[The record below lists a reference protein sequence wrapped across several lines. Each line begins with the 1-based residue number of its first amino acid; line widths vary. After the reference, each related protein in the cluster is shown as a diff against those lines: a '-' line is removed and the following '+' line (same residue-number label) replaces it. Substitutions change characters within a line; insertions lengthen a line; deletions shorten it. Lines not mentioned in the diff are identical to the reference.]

1 MRLVSP
7 FLDEEIGAQNTY
19 YFLVLLIVGLLE
31 LTNIHVYYQINKRAK
46 IQAHK
51 EFTLCLLG
59 DIVN

>member
-7 FLDEEIGAQNTY
+7 FLGEEIGAQSIY
-19 YFLVLLIVGLLE
+19 YFLILLIVGSLE
-31 LTNIHVYYQINKRAK
+31 LTNIRVYYWINKRAK

-59 DIVN
+59 DIVS

>member
-7 FLDEEIGAQNTY
+7 FLDKEIAAQNTY
-19 YFLVLLIVGLLE
+19 HFLVLLIVGLYE
-31 LTNIHVYYQINKRAK
+31 LTNIRVYYQITKRAK

-59 DIVN
+59 DRVS

>member
-46 IQAHK
+46 IQAQK